1 MNITSSR
8 KFLTLL
14 TACFAFA
21 AFQVPASAA
30 FIEGGIGF
38 GGLFTPTGGS
48 GVDLSDATG
57 VDFGFSTVTDGT
69 GDFAPAVGFNAVF
82 NHLDFNPANTPITP
96 FWTVN
101 AGATMYSFDL
111 LGVNLDFQDA
121 DQLSLSGNGIL
132 MANGFDDTPGSWTFT
147 GQEGSIF
154 FTFSSISIAE
164 QIAEP
169 TTVLLFGLGI
179 LGLAVAARKRVR

>member
-1 MNITSSR
+1 
-8 KFLTLL
+8 
-14 TACFAFA
+14 
-21 AFQVPASAA
+21 
-30 FIEGGIGF
+30 
-38 GGLFTPTGGS
+38 
-48 GVDLSDATG
+48 
-57 VDFGFSTVTDGT
+57 
-69 GDFAPAVGFNAVF
+69 
-82 NHLDFNPANTPITP
+82 
-96 FWTVN
+96 
-101 AGATMYSFDL
+101 
-111 LGVNLDFQDA
+111 
-121 DQLSLSGNGIL
+121 